1 VTIGF
6 DDGPKRIPGGGAQYL
21 VSPPVNALTKVNC
34 FFDGTTI
41 VTGAP

>member
-1 VTIGF
+1 LT
-6 DDGPKRIPGGGAQYL
+6 DGPERIPGGGAEYL
-21 VSPPVNALTKVNC
+21 VSPPVNALTEVNC